1 MGIMMRK
8 IVKFRKKEQL
18 LKYVYSFIRIRPFE
32 SELAG

>member
-18 LKYVYSFIRIRPFE
+18 LRYVYSFIRIRPIY
-32 SELAG
+32 SKLAD